1 MDIAQKHARTRS
13 LIASV
18 NQPASHSV
26 RQTKKSNILQKD
38 STLPGDGAS
47 YPCIA
52 LGGPEEVGAS
62 GLGGFVSA
70 AKYPSKHTYT
80 HTNIY
85 TSIPISVDFLAIK
98 ANFAHQSI
106 CVADSCVFV
115 AFVMWVI
122 IVFQHAH

>member
-13 LIASV
+13 LIQSV
-18 NQPASHSV
+18 SKPASHSV
-26 RQTKKSNILQKD
+26 RQTKKSNILQED

-70 AKYPSKHTYT
+70 AEYLSTHTLTHTQTYT
-80 HTNIY
+80 
-85 TSIPISVDFLAIK
+85 
-98 ANFAHQSI
+98 
-106 CVADSCVFV
+106 
-115 AFVMWVI
+115 
-122 IVFQHAH
+122 